1 MFAMNLAL
9 PNEIAKHATKHVTSE
24 NLINIYI
31 TYSLI
36 LFPAGEA
43 LSRAEPPA
51 GPLKFDL
58 SFGDVTFSKFS
69 PISGIMPEPI
79 LQYNFFKNA

>member
-9 PNEIAKHATKHVTSE
+9 PNEIAKHEAKHVTSE

-36 LFPAGEA
+36 LFPRKIA
-43 LSRAEPPA
+43 
-51 GPLKFDL
+51 
-58 SFGDVTFSKFS
+58 
-69 PISGIMPEPI
+69 
-79 LQYNFFKNA
+79 